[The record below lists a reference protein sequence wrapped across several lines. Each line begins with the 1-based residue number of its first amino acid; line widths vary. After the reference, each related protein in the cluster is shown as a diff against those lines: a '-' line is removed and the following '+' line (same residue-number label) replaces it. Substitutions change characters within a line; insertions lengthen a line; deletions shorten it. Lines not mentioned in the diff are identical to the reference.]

1 MMPAARAKNP
11 ARVPAWAALLLRRW
25 PAGAPAGRLAPAPA
39 ALLRP
44 SPAYAPASGLP
55 AGPVARHLLVAG
67 LRGWHPAAWLA
78 ATTALCAGGCAPLAQ
93 PRLLPPLPPLA
104 HESGVAAPRING
116 EVTGNPP
123 PPQVAVS
130 NGPGVIVSSRAAGQ
144 GGGGGGTVT
153 LDFADTDI
161 REVVAQILGNTLHV
175 NYAIDP
181 SVHGSATL
189 RTVTPLADS
198 QLIPVLQSLLAQ
210 NNATLVSNGGVYRV
224 LPTAAAGGVAGGAG
238 TAGGTLVP
246 LRYAS
251 AEELAK
257 NLQPYVQGGAR
268 LVAVPYSNALVISGE
283 PAQRDAL
290 VDLVRAFDVDVLAG
304 QSYALLPVPNGAA
317 EDFATA
323 LQQAF
328 RSQQGGQLASQVHVV
343 PLARVNAVLAVTNQ
357 PRYLTDVRRVY
368 AVVERGMHQTMRT
381 WHVYFVQN
389 STANDTA
396 YILQQAFTP
405 DNVTA
410 QPTAHGQGQQTQQSG
425 LIGSSSSGSS
435 GNSTGSTLGGGG
447 GGTSGGTSG
456 GIGGSGGGGST
467 GGLGSTLS
475 GGGGGTGSGGQG
487 SPVRGS
493 GSSGANPLLG
503 GLSNSG
509 GQANPNEMRIIPNPE
524 NNAVLVYA
532 TGEEEA
538 TVEAMLH
545 KIDILP
551 LQVRIDVIIAEVD
564 LNDNLQYGTEF
575 YFRHAGF
582 STALGQAASTI
593 LGASVAG
600 SSAAGGSQNFS
611 FGVSGSSGDLVI
623 QALQGITTVKI
634 LSSPEL
640 LVLDNETASLQVGN
654 LVPYLTAQTT
664 DLVSAGNAITN
675 SVSYQKTGVITQV
688 TPRVNSGGLV
698 TLDISQEVAGIAAN
712 STSVSTSGSTIN
724 SPTFTDRAVQS
735 RIVAQDGETVGIAGL
750 ITDNLTRGSTGIP
763 ILKDIPIISLL
774 TSQQSNTRS
783 RTELLVLL
791 TPHVLHD
798 QRDARSLTDDL
809 REQIPRAAFVPYEV
823 QTLPRG
829 GSDDPHLRIQ
839 QRLGVGP

>member
-1 MMPAARAKNP
+1 MLSAARAKNL
-11 ARVPAWAALLLRRW
+11 ARAPAWRARLC
-25 PAGAPAGRLAPAPA
+25 PPVCCPPGGRLARGP
-39 ALLRP
+39 LV
-44 SPAYAPASGLP
+44 SGLP
-55 AGPVARHLLVAG
+55 GWRLPVWLV
-67 LRGWHPAAWLA
+67 
-78 ATTALCAGGCAPLAQ
+78 ATTALCAGGCVPVAQ
-93 PRLLPPLPPLA
+93 PRLLPPLPPMT
-104 HESGVAAPRING
+104 HEGGVAAPRING

-130 NGPGVIVSSRAAGQ
+130 TGPGVIVSAHAAGQ
-144 GGGGGGTVT
+144 PGGGAGTVT

-210 NNATLVSNGGVYRV
+210 NNATLVNNGGVYRV

-268 LVAVPYSNALVISGE
+268 LVAVPTSNALVISGE

-381 WHVYFVQN
+381 WHVYYVQN

-425 LIGSSSSGSS
+425 LIGSSSSGTS
-435 GNSTGSTLGGGG
+435 GGTGSTLGGGV

-456 GIGGSGGGGST
+456 GIGGIGGVGGSGSGGTGGS
-467 GGLGSTLS
+467 LS
-475 GGGGGTGSGGQG
+475 GGSSGSGGQG
-487 SPVRGS
+487 SPVHGS
-493 GSSGANPLLG
+493 GSTGANPLLG

-593 LGASVAG
+593 IGASVAG
-600 SSAAGGSQNFS
+600 TSATSGSQNFS
-611 FGVSGSSGDLVI
+611 FGVSGTSGDLVI

-664 DLVSAGNAITN
+664 DLVSSTNAITN

-698 TLDISQEVAGIAAN
+698 TLDISQEVAGIAAG
-712 STSVSTSGSTIN
+712 STTTGTSGSTIN

-750 ITDNLTRGSTGIP
+750 ITDNLARGSSGIP

-774 TSQQSNTRS
+774 TSQQTNTRT